1 MATRELSVGNKAP
14 GFRGEAT
21 IVGNVSLDDYSGKP
35 LVLFFYPKDST
46 SG

>member
-1 MATRELSVGNKAP
+1 MVPIGMQVPELELSASDGSMVKLSDFAG
-14 GFRGEAT
+14 
-21 IVGNVSLDDYSGKP
+21 SGKR

>member
-1 MATRELSVGNKAP
+1 MIELGAAVPDIVLEGSG
-14 GFRGEAT
+14 GEA
-21 IVGNVSLDDYSGKP
+21 VRLSDYASKGKK

>member
-1 MATRELSVGNKAP
+1 MATRELEVGNKAP

-21 IVGNVSLDDYSGKP
+21 IAGEVALEDYSGKT

>member
-1 MATRELSVGNKAP
+1 MIEIGTAVPEMVLEGSG
-14 GFRGEAT
+14 GEA
-21 IVGNVSLDDYSGKP
+21 VKLSDYAAKGKK

>member
-1 MATRELSVGNKAP
+1 MIEIGAAVPDIVLEGSG
-14 GFRGEAT
+14 GET
-21 IVGNVSLDDYSGKP
+21 VSLSEYAAKRKK

>member
-1 MATRELSVGNKAP
+1 MVKIGTQVPEIELPASDGTVVRLSDFINQRK
-14 GFRGEAT
+14 R
-21 IVGNVSLDDYSGKP
+21 